1 MRKFVTPACQ
11 NAWDSRLAFPIPWA
25 KIWRIKSFFATPRDQ
40 MVWLKLQHRNLYV
53 AGHDPADNT
62 CRACTER
69 ESQLHLC
76 ECTVIHMEFWSHI
89 IKMAVATGMPA
100 PQDTSAFLATGALSW
115 YTVISNFHSGIFF
128 IGWRCLYAA
137 SVKSRID
144 NKPLDLEAA
153 LKRTVAMIIGRLKA
167 YGGKWKRWIA
177 KTRHQRKPGV
187 RPPAEIFDPT
197 RRNDE

>member
-1 MRKFVTPACQ
+1 
-11 NAWDSRLAFPIPWA
+11 
-25 KIWRIKSFFATPRDQ
+25 
-40 MVWLKLQHRNLYV
+40 
-53 AGHDPADNT
+53 
-62 CRACTER
+62 
-69 ESQLHLC
+69 
-76 ECTVIHMEFWSHI
+76 MEFWSHI

-187 RPPAEIFDPT
+187 IPRNKQNKKVMTQNAHGEYTIHRAILEKAEELGLSTP
-197 RRNDE
+197 